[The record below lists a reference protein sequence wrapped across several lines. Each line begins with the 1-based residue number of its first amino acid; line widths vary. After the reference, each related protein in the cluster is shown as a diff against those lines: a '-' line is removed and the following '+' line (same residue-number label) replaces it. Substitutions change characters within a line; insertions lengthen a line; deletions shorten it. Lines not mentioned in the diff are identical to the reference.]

1 MIVAHLLELSVVRGL
16 IEHMFD
22 EEAVIRVWVPPGWPA
37 VVRPPGS
44 QGWVRTATSF
54 LLDSCPP
61 DYRGY
66 PVLLKHPVV
75 LARFAR
81 QFASSQ
87 LVATQSN
94 LAGARPDLMGWVE
107 TATVDAAVAVLQ
119 AEEARM
125 VRQVRA
131 VSLVEQALRDVRF
144 TPKL

>member
-1 MIVAHLLELSVVRGL
+1 
-16 IEHMFD
+16 MFD

-37 VVRPPGS
+37 VVRPPGA
-44 QGWVRTATSF
+44 QGWVRSATAF
-54 LLDSCPP
+54 LLDCCPP

-66 PVLLKHPVV
+66 PLLLRYPVV

-81 QFASSQ
+81 EFSSSQFA
-87 LVATQSN
+87 ATQAN
-94 LAGARPDLMGWVE
+94 LAGVRPDLAGWVE

-119 AEEARM
+119 SEEARM

>member
-1 MIVAHLLELSVVRGL
+1 MD
-16 IEHMFD
+16 HMFD
-22 EEAVIRVWVPPGWPA
+22 EESVIRVWVPPGWPA

-44 QGWVRTATSF
+44 QGWVRTATSY
-54 LLDSCPP
+54 LLDCCPP

-81 QFASSQ
+81 QFVSSQ
-87 LVATQSN
+87 LMATQAN
-94 LAGARPDLMGWVE
+94 LAGARPDLMDWVE
-107 TATVDAAVAVLQ
+107 TATVEAAVAVLQ

>member
-1 MIVAHLLELSVVRGL
+1 
-16 IEHMFD
+16 MFD
-22 EEAVIRVWVPPGWPA
+22 EEAVIRVWVPPGWPS

-44 QGWVRTATSF
+44 SGWVKSATSF
-54 LLDSCPP
+54 LLDCCPP

-66 PVLLKHPVV
+66 PVILRHPAV

-81 QFASSQ
+81 EFAASQ
-87 LVATQSN
+87 LVATQAN
-94 LAGARPDLMGWVE
+94 MTGARTDLAGWVE
-107 TATVDAAVAVLQ
+107 TSTVDAAVAVLQ

>member
-1 MIVAHLLELSVVRGL
+1 M
-16 IEHMFD
+16 EHMFD

-44 QGWVRTATSF
+44 EGWVRSATAF
-54 LLDSCPP
+54 LLDCCPP

-66 PVLLKHPVV
+66 PVLLRHPVV

-81 QFASSQ
+81 EFSASQ
-87 LVATQSN
+87 LVATQGN
-94 LAGARPDLMGWVE
+94 LAALRPDLAGWVE
-107 TATVDAAVAVLQ
+107 TATVDAAVAVLH

-131 VSLVEQALRDVRF
+131 VSLVEQALRNVSF
-144 TPKL
+144 TRKL

>member
-1 MIVAHLLELSVVRGL
+1 M
-16 IEHMFD
+16 EHMFD

-37 VVRPPGS
+37 VVRPPNS
-44 QGWVRTATSF
+44 PGWVRSALSF
-54 LLDSCPP
+54 LLDCCPP

-66 PVLLKHPVV
+66 PVLLRHPVV

-81 QFASSQ
+81 EFASSQ
-87 LVATQSN
+87 LAATRTN
-94 LAGARPDLMGWVE
+94 LAGARPDLAGWVD
-107 TATVDAAVAVLQ
+107 TATVDAAVAVLH

-131 VSLVEQALRDVRF
+131 VSLVEEALRDVRF

>member
-1 MIVAHLLELSVVRGL
+1 M
-16 IEHMFD
+16 EHMFD

-37 VVRPPGS
+37 VVRPPS
-44 QGWVRTATSF
+44 SPGWVRSATSF
-54 LLDSCPP
+54 LLDCCPP

-66 PVLLKHPVV
+66 PVLLRQPVV

-81 QFASSQ
+81 EFASSQ
-87 LVATQSN
+87 LAATRAN
-94 LAGARPDLMGWVE
+94 LAGARPDLAGWVD
-107 TATVDAAVAVLQ
+107 TATVDAAVAVLH

-131 VSLVEQALRDVRF
+131 VSLVQDALRDVRF

>member
-1 MIVAHLLELSVVRGL
+1 M
-16 IEHMFD
+16 EHMFD

-37 VVRPPGS
+37 VVRPPNS
-44 QGWVRTATSF
+44 PGWVKSATAF
-54 LLDSCPP
+54 LLDCCPP

-66 PVLLKHPVV
+66 PVLLRHPVV

-81 QFASSQ
+81 EFASSQ
-87 LVATQSN
+87 LVATQAN
-94 LAGARPDLMGWVE
+94 LAGARPDLAGWVE

-131 VSLVEQALRDVRF
+131 VGLVEQALRDVRF
-144 TPKL
+144 TPRL

>member
-1 MIVAHLLELSVVRGL
+1 M
-16 IEHMFD
+16 EHMFD

-44 QGWVRTATSF
+44 HGWVRTATAF
-54 LLDSCPP
+54 LLDCCPP

-81 QFASSQ
+81 GFVSSQ

-94 LAGARPDLMGWVE
+94 LAGVRPDLAGWTD
-107 TATVDAAVAVLQ
+107 TAIVDAAVAVLQ
-119 AEEARM
+119 AEEARV
-125 VRQVRA
+125 VRMVRA
-131 VSLVEQALRDVRF
+131 VTLVEQALRDVRF